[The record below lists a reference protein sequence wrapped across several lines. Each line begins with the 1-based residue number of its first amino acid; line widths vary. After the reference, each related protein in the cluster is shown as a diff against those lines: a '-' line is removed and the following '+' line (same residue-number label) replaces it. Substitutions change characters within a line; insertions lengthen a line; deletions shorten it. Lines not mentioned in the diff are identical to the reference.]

1 MFQEKEKNYRD
12 NIAVLEDK
20 IKMHDNKV
28 FKKLQII
35 RLENWTQRKYN

>member
-28 FKKLQII
+28 YQNKT
-35 RLENWTQRKYN
+35 NY